1 MCSIFV
7 PGLQVMNLSIWLK
20 FGLPGNTEMF
30 FILFCS
36 ISKDVSSSLI
46 LCETNH
52 PELCG
57 REKALHFCQKQSIF
71 VALKTATVQ

>member
-1 MCSIFV
+1 MDSE
-7 PGLQVMNLSIWLK
+7 LMNLSIWLK

-36 ISKDVSSSLI
+36 ISKDVSSGLI

-57 REKALHFCQKQSIF
+57 REKKRPFTF
-71 VALKTATVQ
+71 VKNKVFLLL